1 MLLGQLDHYNPL
13 DRKLKGWM
21 AGGGD
26 VPSTCTVVVMNND
39 KVVVEVVADEYRED
53 LEQEG
58 INEGFHAFSITL
70 PELPV
75 GAVITIQDKVSGTS
89 LLNGRVEIKSP
100 ESVVLFN
107 IDDVTSTHISGWVIH
122 QLYNCL
128 LPVKFTL
135 NDEVIAE
142 GVADEKRVDIDGKQ
156 CGFSLPLSRTLDSL
170 PAKLNFFVEG
180 VLISQNHIV
189 LPVNINDL
197 VNEAISNAEKNTVA
211 TILGLERSVRQL
223 IDKTQ
228 LLDLSIASNTKEVQR
243 LNAHN
248 DEVID
253 SPPATNLE
261 QENELLLLQL
271 HKVQEELEQYIVKH
285 Q

>member
-13 DRKLKGWM
+13 NRKLKGWM

-39 KVVVEVVADEYRED
+39 KVVAEVVADEYRED
-53 LEQEG
+53 LEREG
-58 INEGFHAFSITL
+58 VNEGFHAFSITL

-75 GAVITIQDKVSGTS
+75 GAVITMQDKASGAS
-89 LLNGRVEIKSP
+89 LLNGKVEIQSP
-100 ESVVLFN
+100 ESAVLFN
-107 IDDVTSTHISGWVIH
+107 VDAVTNTYVSGWVVH
-122 QLYNCL
+122 QLHNYPL
-128 LPVKFTL
+128 SVKFTL
-135 NDEVIAE
+135 NGEVIAE
-142 GVADEKRVDIDGKQ
+142 GVANKKRADMDGKL
-156 CGFSLPLSRTLDSL
+156 CGFSLPLNLTLDSL
-170 PAKLNFFVEG
+170 PATLNFFVEG

-189 LPVNINDL
+189 LPINIGDF
-197 VNEAISNAEKNTVA
+197 VNEAISNAERNTVA
-211 TILGLERSVRQL
+211 AILGLEQSVKQL
-223 IDKTQ
+223 IDKTK

-271 HKVQEELEQYIVKH
+271 HKVQEELEQYILKH